1 MVNAGQILPEPGSIS
16 LDTAPTLCIYWEK
29 YWRTSR
35 MYARVSAS
43 GGRNN
48 MRPSIIGS
56 LVLGLALVLAG
67 PCFAKS
73 RIKDVVAFEGV
84 RENQLTGYGLVVGLN
99 GTGDNL
105 RNAPMTRQSL
115 EAMFE
120 RLGVNVRDTNLNTKN
135 VAVVMVTAKLPPF
148 AAAGSAIDVN
158 VSAAGDAKSLQG
170 GTLLVTSL
178 IGADGKVYAV
188 AQGTVQT
195 GAVSAS
201 GASGSSVSKGVPT
214 AGRIAGGA
222 TIELETGFQM
232 SAMSQLRMTLHNPDF
247 TTAQRIAT
255 VINGR
260 YPGSA
265 VAENPTIVAIR
276 PPAGQDMVGFMTA
289 IETLEIE
296 PDSPAKVIIDE
307 NSGVV
312 VMGESVR
319 ISTVA
324 IAQGNL
330 TISVQETPQVSQPQP
345 FSRTG
350 DTTVVSQSS
359 VAVDEER
366 GRQLLTLRNGA
377 SLASLVAGLNALG
390 VTPRDMISILQAIKA
405 AGALQADIEV
415 M

>member
-1 MVNAGQILPEPGSIS
+1 MRNSI
-16 LDTAPTLCIYWEK
+16 
-29 YWRTSR
+29 
-35 MYARVSAS
+35 V
-43 GGRNN
+43 
-48 MRPSIIGS
+48 GS
-56 LVLGLALVLAG
+56 LILALVMALTG
-67 PCFAKS
+67 PAFAKS
-73 RIKDVVAFEGV
+73 RIKDVVEFEGV

-105 RNAPMTRQSL
+105 RNSPMTMQSL

-120 RLGVNVRDTNLNTKN
+120 RLGVNVRGANLNTKN

-148 AAAGSAIDVN
+148 AASGSAIDVT

-170 GTLLVTSL
+170 GTLLVTAL
-178 IGADGKVYAV
+178 MGADGQVYAV

-195 GAVSAS
+195 GSVSAS
-201 GASGSSVSKGVPT
+201 GGSGSAVSKGVPT
-214 AGRIAGGA
+214 SGRIAGGA
-222 TIELETGFQM
+222 TIERETGFQM
-232 SAMSQLRMTLHNPDF
+232 ANMPQMRMTLRNPDF
-247 TTAQRIAT
+247 TTAQRIAG
-255 VINGR
+255 VINAR

-265 VAENPTIVAIR
+265 VAENPTIVTLR
-276 PPAGQDMVGFMTA
+276 PPPGQGMVAFMTS
-289 IETLEIE
+289 IETLEVE
-296 PDSPAKVIIDE
+296 PDAPAKVIIDE
-307 NSGVV
+307 VSGVI
-312 VMGESVR
+312 VMGENVR

-350 DTTVVSQSS
+350 ETTVVTQSS
-359 VAVDEER
+359 VAVDEET
-366 GRQLLTLRNGA
+366 GRRLITLKNGA